1 MSASKMAAKE
11 VNFSKKQMTTIN
23 SCVTYASE
31 KIKTNRNLL
40 KETNQE
46 NLVLNAQNA
55 KV

>member
-1 MSASKMAAKE
+1 MSARKMAAEE
-11 VNFSKKQMTTIN
+11 VNFSNMQMTIIN
-23 SCVTYASE
+23 SCVTHASE
-31 KIKTNRNLL
+31 KIIIIRNLL

>member
-11 VNFSKKQMTTIN
+11 VNFSKMQMTTIN
-23 SCVTYASE
+23 SCVTHALE
-31 KIKTNRNLL
+31 KIKNIRNQLI
-40 KETNQE
+40 ETNQE